1 MEFAIYYLELPV
13 AIIRLFIILIGILIC
28 TEIIKKTTGELKNAL
43 ILFLI
48 SSIPAIFY
56 TLGRII
62 NIESMFSAG
71 KLISLTLST
80 LTSMFVLL
88 GLMSLKG
95 LVNNLEKTE
104 NKIKSLDAKSRE
116 IVSSVENLKLRVF
129 SLKGAYEK
137 RYISKEEYKKGNER
151 IREEYGNLKEKYSQI
166 YKDYCSGFGK

>member
-1 MEFAIYYLELPV
+1 MEFVIYYLELPV
-13 AIIRLFIILIGILIC
+13 AITRLFLIFIGILIC
-28 TEIIKKTTGELKNAL
+28 TEIIKKGTGELKHAL
-43 ILFLI
+43 IFFLI
-48 SSIPAIFY
+48 SFIPATFY

-62 NIESMFSAG
+62 DIESMFSAG

-80 LTSMFVLL
+80 LTSLFILL

-95 LVNNLEKTE
+95 LINELEKIG
-104 NKIKSLDAKSRE
+104 NKIKSLDAKSKE
-116 IVSSVENLKLRVF
+116 IVNTVEKLKSRVF